1 MLTWTMI
8 QRSRK
13 PAAAVLLA
21 TLVTGSIYVA
31 TTTASHP
38 TASPALA
45 QLEVA
50 IADPDASPE
59 TWLTYAQQLQ
69 QAGRRAHAIVAYQRV
84 LEADPFCRT
93 ANLQCASALAQ
104 AGDTDPFY
112 GFMSK
117 LLLLDPRLTQDIFG
131 RPESQRYL
139 TEDRFQS
146 LLSQARVQ
154 SMD

>member
-1 MLTWTMI
+1 MI

-21 TLVTGSIYVA
+21 TLVAGSAYVA
-31 TTTASHP
+31 TTSKASHP
-38 TASPALA
+38 SNSPALA

-50 IADPDASPE
+50 ITDPDASSE
-59 TWLTYAQQLQ
+59 TWLAYAQQLQ
-69 QAGRRAHAIVAYQRV
+69 QGGRRAHAIAAYQRV
-84 LEADPFCRT
+84 LEVDPFCRL

-104 AGDTDPFY
+104 AGDADRFHV
-112 GFMSK
+112 FMSK

>member
-1 MLTWTMI
+1 MI

-21 TLVTGSIYVA
+21 TLVAGSIYVA
-31 TTTASHP
+31 TTTTASHP
-38 TASPALA
+38 STTSPALA

-59 TWLTYAQQLQ
+59 TWLNYAQQLQ
-69 QAGRRAHAIVAYQRV
+69 QAGRRAHAIAAYQRV

-104 AGDTDPFY
+104 AGAADPFY

-117 LLLLDPRLTQDIFG
+117 LLLLDPRMTQDIFG

>member
-1 MLTWTMI
+1 MI
-8 QRSRK
+8 QCSRK

-21 TLVTGSIYVA
+21 TLVAGCAYIV
-31 TTTASHP
+31 TTTRASHP
-38 TASPALA
+38 SASPALA

-50 IADPDASPE
+50 IADPDASAE
-59 TWLTYAQQLQ
+59 TWLAYAQQLQ
-69 QAGRRAHAIVAYQRV
+69 QAGRRTHAIAAYQRV

-104 AGDTDPFY
+104 AGDADCFHT
-112 GFMSK
+112 FMSK